1 MNTNIVVVIPARYA
15 SSRFPGKPLAPLVG
29 ATGIA
34 KSLIERSWNTAMQV
48 DGVSAVYVATDDES
62 NAASTLQLVLEE
74 TSVVDMMTEGGIRL
88 SPDILASKALN
99 ILQTNQISV
108 AFVIKENRPIGLVSL
123 LQLLQQGVA

>member
-48 DGVSAVYVATDDES
+48 DGVPAVYVATDDES

-108 AFVIKENRPIGLVSL
+108 AFVIKENRPTGLVSL

>member
-34 KSLIERSWNTAMQV
+34 KSLIERSWNTAMQA

-108 AFVIKENRPIGLVSL
+108 AFVIKENRPTGLVSL

>member
-1 MNTNIVVVIPARYA
+1 
-15 SSRFPGKPLAPLVG
+15 
-29 ATGIA
+29 
-34 KSLIERSWNTAMQV
+34 MQV